1 MRRCRLI
8 SYDLRQGMMQC
19 GWKLIGIVCLTFVSC
34 LDLYLQ
40 KEGYAG
46 RNGGMPLRGTWMDY
60 LFFLLGGR
68 RRFDPSVDQVFV
80 IPVRWLLYHLYLLYA
95 VLYYPCRDLQYS
107 AGELLMIKGGS
118 RSGWWLTKCIWNMAY
133 MAAAYVLTFATV
145 ICFCTVTGERAGIMV
160 TPELVHALFDTG
172 STYAVFASETAVYV
186 CLLPC
191 LISMALGLLLMLLS
205 FLVKPVIAF
214 LIVAVILI
222 SSTYLPTC
230 FLVGNFAMPYRSTA
244 VLPDGFLLWQGLA
257 AGILI
262 IVVCVAAGMRFF
274 QTYDLLRRTDV

>member
-1 MRRCRLI
+1 M
-8 SYDLRQGMMQC
+8 RQGFIQC
-19 GWKLIGIVCLTFVSC
+19 GRKLIGIICLVLISC

-40 KEGYAG
+40 KKGYEK
-46 RNGGMPLRGTWMDY
+46 RNGGIPLQGTWMDY

-107 AGELLMIKGGS
+107 VGDLMMIKGGS
-118 RSGWWLTKCIWNMAY
+118 RRNWWLAKCIWNMTY
-133 MAAAYVLTFATV
+133 MAAAYVLTFVTV
-145 ICFCTVTGERAGIMV
+145 ICFCAAAGERAGLAV

-172 STYAVFASETAVYV
+172 SSYAVFAPELSVYV

-214 LIVAVILI
+214 LIAAVILI
-222 SSTYLPTC
+222 ASTYLSTG
-230 FLVGNFAMPYRSTA
+230 FLVGNYAMPYRSAA
-244 VLPDGFLLWQGLA
+244 VLSDGFLLWQGLA

-262 IVVCVAAGMRFF
+262 LVVCVAAGMRFF
-274 QTYDLLRRTDV
+274 KTYDLLRHPDV